1 MRNLFLMSALLIA
14 VAHFNLSS
22 AAVKEV
28 SYPKVELDVHPAYKP
43 DSVFISMRNALAQAV
58 AKRDANALF
67 ALVNRT
73 FVWTQ
78 EGQLADDFDLGR
90 DALYNFKVVFG
101 FRAPG
106 KDVDGG
112 VENGPFWDML
122 RAFAADGTYSE
133 SGDTGNLVCGPAAA
147 EVIDKNVFEQARK
160 KVEAVYD
167 EAEWYFPLTK
177 TDVTKS
183 PNDMGPPIVKIDSM
197 ALPVLNAY
205 PTAKGNDLTPAT
217 HLQVLL
223 PTGQSGW
230 VAVSAVRPL
239 DTGRL
244 CYAKTPNGDWRIAVY
259 DEGE

>member
-1 MRNLFLMSALLIA
+1 MRNLFLISALLIA

-28 SYPKVELDVHPAYKP
+28 SYPKVEVDVKSAYKP
-43 DSVFISMRNALAQAV
+43 DPAFVSMRNAMTQAV
-58 AKRDANALF
+58 AKRDEKALF

-73 FVWTQ
+73 FIWTQ

-90 DALYNFKVVFG
+90 DALHNFKVVFG

-106 KDVDGG
+106 KDADGK

-147 EVIDKNVFEQARK
+147 EVINKDVFDQARK
-160 KVEAVYD
+160 KVESIYD
-167 EAEWYFPLTK
+167 EAEWYFPLTE
-177 TDVTKS
+177 TEVTKS
-183 PNDMGPPIVKIDSM
+183 PKDRGPPIVKIDSV

-205 PTAKGNDLTPAT
+205 PTTEGSDPTTAT

-223 PTGQSGW
+223 PSGQSGW
-230 VAVSAVRPL
+230 VLASAVRPL
-239 DTGRL
+239 VTGRL
-244 CYAKTPNGDWRIAVY
+244 CYAKAPDGNWRIAVY